1 MPTLSTPI
9 SKIRRLALL
18 LAADFPPSIQSM
30 AKKLGLSRTTVKEY
44 KRRII
49 KTGISFHD
57 FAALP
62 VVEMQHVISLQSNP
76 RSRPD
81 RYAKLITIFPDAERL
96 MIEKKSNLK
105 SAWAEYRNI
114 HPDGYGYSQFVEIF
128 RLWQKAH
135 GSGNV
140 PLNKQVVPF
149 ISENDMVVLNKWR
162 LSNNRRL
169 WSKAVAILETNRGAT
184 VSGLCTKL
192 EKGHRIIERWVK
204 VYCEKGLEGLRRS
217 QGRSQNPDM
226 LEKMEK
232 KREHIIEILHESPQ
246 LHNINRSS
254 WSLDTLAEAYEAQNG
269 ESIGRSTVSEYVRA
283 EGYAFKKARK
293 VLTSP
298 DPEYRKK
305 LQEINTILSTL
316 SENEKFFSIDEFG
329 PFSVKMQGGR
339 TYTARGTTKTFPQW
353 QRSKGQLILTGALE
367 LSTNQITHFYS
378 EKKNTDEMIKLM
390 EILIEQYSDQE
401 CLYLSWDAASWHIS
415 AKLAKRVKEVNVSAE
430 TSQKRQPIVKLAPL
444 PSSAQFLNVIES
456 VFSGMAKAVIHNSD
470 YQTVEEC
477 KSAIDT
483 YILDRNNEYR
493 QHPKRAGKKIWGKER
508 VESCFKASNNCKD
521 PRYR

>member
-1 MPTLSTPI
+1 MPALRTPI
-9 SKIRRLALL
+9 SKIQRLALL
-18 LAADFPPSIQSM
+18 LASEVPPSIQLM
-30 AKKLGLSRTTVKEY
+30 AKTLRLSRTTVKEY

-49 KTGISFHD
+49 ESGISFQN

-62 VVEMQHVISLQSNP
+62 IAEISHVISSQSNP
-76 RSRPD
+76 RNRSA
-81 RYAKLITIFPDAERL
+81 RYVKLITIFPDAEHL
-96 MIEKKSNLK
+96 INEKKSNLK
-105 SAWAEYRNI
+105 SVWAEYRNI
-114 HPDGYGYSQFVEIF
+114 HPDGYGYSQFVEHF
-128 RLWQKAH
+128 RLWQKAR
-135 GSGNV
+135 GSGNM
-140 PLNKQVVPF
+140 PINKQVVPF
-149 ISENDMVVLNKWR
+149 ISENDMVVLKKWR

-169 WSKAVAILETNRGAT
+169 WSKAVAILEINRGAT
-184 VSGLCTKL
+184 VNSLCKKL
-192 EKGHRIIERWVK
+192 EKTHRIIERWVK

-217 QGRSQNPDM
+217 QGRNQNPDM
-226 LEKMEK
+226 LEKIK
-232 KREHIIEILHESPQ
+232 TKRERIIEILHESPQ

-254 WSLDTLAEAYEAQNG
+254 WGLDTLAEAYETQHG

-305 LQEINTILSTL
+305 LQEITTILSTL
-316 SENEKFFSIDEFG
+316 SEKEKFFSIDEFG
-329 PFSVKMQGGR
+329 PFSVKIQGGR
-339 TYTARGTTKTFPQW
+339 TYTARGTSKTLPQW
-353 QRSKGQLILTGALE
+353 QRSKGHLILTGALE

-415 AKLAKRVKEVNVSAE
+415 AKLAKRVKEVNSSAE
-430 TSQKRQPIVKLAPL
+430 TSTKSQPIVKLAPL

-456 VFSGMAKAVIHNSD
+456 VFSGMARAVIHNSD
-470 YQTVEEC
+470 YQTVDEC

-483 YILDRNNEYR
+483 YIIDRNNEYK
-493 QHPKRAGKKIWGKER
+493 QHPKRAGNKIWGKER
-508 VESCFKASNNCKD
+508 VESCFKATNNCKD